1 MGKPVTILAAFNCTC
16 SNLLDSAWLHPSHTS
31 LAYSKLTYRHLT
43 LAEKNTAK
51 PKVRQTNPGE
61 PETRQGGGT
70 TAGVEHKN
78 FIQALPSTNQCT
90 NRDLLPDQGP
100 RRHTRDWRA
109 NEQRNSYLAFFLTA
123 LEILYR
129 CWPFRSSPLPVSGGN
144 PIR

>member
-1 MGKPVTILAAFNCTC
+1 MKIRIRMKKTNQNKYSSC
-16 SNLLDSAWLHPSHTS
+16 SRYLTF
-31 LAYSKLTYRHLT
+31 KLTDRRLT

-78 FIQALPSTNQCT
+78 FIQALPCTNQCT

-100 RRHTRDWRA
+100 RRHTRYWRA

-123 LEILYR
+123 LKILYR
-129 CWPFRSSPLPVSGGN
+129 CWPIRSPVPCPSQEA
-144 PIR
+144 IRSASRARC